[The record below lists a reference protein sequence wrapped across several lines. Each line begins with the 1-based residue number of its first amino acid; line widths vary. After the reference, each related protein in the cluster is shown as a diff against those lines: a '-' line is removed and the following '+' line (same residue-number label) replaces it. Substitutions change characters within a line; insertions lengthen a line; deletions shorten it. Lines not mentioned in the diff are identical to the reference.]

1 MSRDEMSA
9 LQGKRLNKLVNLVY
23 HNVPFYRNKMQEMD
37 LSPDDIQTI
46 EDIVK
51 LPFTTKQDLRDNYPY
66 GLQAAP
72 ASEIV
77 RVHASS
83 GTTGNPTIVGYT
95 RRDLSVWSE
104 VMSRCLSAYGV
115 TRNDTFSVS
124 YGYGLFTGGLGA
136 HYGVE
141 NLGATVIP
149 ASTGNTEKH
158 VRLIRDLG
166 ITGIACTPSYALYL
180 AEVVERM
187 GLTKNDINL
196 RIGAFGAEPWTE
208 SMRKEIEERLG
219 LKGYNIYGLSEIMGP
234 GVSYECQEQHG
245 SHINEDHFYP
255 EIINPET
262 LERLPDGE
270 VGELVFTTL
279 TKEGMPLLRYRTK
292 DLTSLM
298 EGECPCGRTNIRMSG
313 IVGRSDDMLII
324 RGINVF
330 PSQVESVILDM
341 PQFEPQYML
350 VVDRKNNLDS
360 LQVQVE
366 VRKDFFSDDM
376 GSMLAMKKALS
387 DKLKSVLSIS
397 AEVKLMEPNSIA
409 RSEGKSKRVIDNRIL
424 KIKKVCDM
432 TIKQLSVFLE
442 NKTGRIND
450 VTKTLAKYDINM
462 HAFSMAESTDFG
474 ILRLIVS
481 DVEKA
486 VEVLRAENFAVMLT
500 DVVCISCPNVAGSLA
515 KVLDYLAA
523 ENIFIEYMYAFAQGD
538 TAHVV
543 IRPSNVERCVEI
555 LNKFNCNVL
564 TKNSL

>member
-1 MSRDEMSA
+1 MGNYFQKEIECASA
-9 LQGKRLNKLVNLVY
+9 DQIRAWQNERLVKQVKNIY
-23 HNVPFYRNKMQEMD
+23 DNVPYYRTRMQNKGLEPGDIKSIDD
-37 LSPDDIQTI
+37 LH
-46 EDIVK
+46 K
-51 LPFTTKQDLRDNYPY
+51 LPFITKDDLRDAYPY
-66 GLQAAP
+66 GLLARP
-72 ASEIV
+72 LKDCV
-77 RVHASS
+77 RMQSTS
-83 GTTGNPTIVGYT
+83 GTTGRRVVAFYTQHDLDLWEDCCARAIVAAGGT
-95 RRDLSVWSE
+95 KEDV
-104 VMSRCLSAYGV
+104 VH
-115 TRNDTFSVS
+115 VS

-424 KIKKVCDM
+424 K
-432 TIKQLSVFLE
+432 
-442 NKTGRIND
+442 
-450 VTKTLAKYDINM
+450 
-462 HAFSMAESTDFG
+462 
-474 ILRLIVS
+474 
-481 DVEKA
+481 
-486 VEVLRAENFAVMLT
+486 
-500 DVVCISCPNVAGSLA
+500 
-515 KVLDYLAA
+515 
-523 ENIFIEYMYAFAQGD
+523 
-538 TAHVV
+538 
-543 IRPSNVERCVEI
+543 
-555 LNKFNCNVL
+555 
-564 TKNSL
+564 